1 MTETTKKSNGKKI
14 ALAVAALAV
23 VVAVFAIVY
32 VNFKPKA
39 VEGAKTVTIEV
50 VDNNETSTVYEV
62 HTDAEFLQQ
71 AMDEAD
77 GLTYGGTESEYGLMV
92 DTVNDVRADY
102 TEDGAYW
109 AFYVNGEYCMYGIAE
124 QPVLDGEAYQIVYTL
139 AE

>member
-14 ALAVAALAV
+14 ALAVAVLAV

-62 HTDAEFLQQ
+62 HTDAEFFQQ

-92 DTVNDVRADY
+92 DTINDIRADY

>member
-92 DTVNDVRADY
+92 DTINDIRADY